1 MSVVGV
7 CTTGRGNKPDRFG
20 VETEDAAT
28 PGHELGETRMKLT
41 RVMAA
46 ALLAGGLGL
55 GSISSIAPIASAQA
69 GAPLPQKP
77 GHGNDFCPPICGNG
91 HDGPRNAG
99 HDKGRDDDGHGQFD
113 NRGHGDDKGSW
124 WNSNRHDWWDDR
136 NGPPPWGWGPPPPIQ
151 WHGGPPPHSVN
162 YWGYN
167 LNPVW
172 NDGPR
177 QWGVWLFGQW
187 IPIFGV
193 GFN

>member
-1 MSVVGV
+1 
-7 CTTGRGNKPDRFG
+7 
-20 VETEDAAT
+20 
-28 PGHELGETRMKLT
+28 MKMT
-41 RVMAA
+41 RVMVA
-46 ALLAGGLGL
+46 ALIAGALSLG
-55 GSISSIAPIASAQA
+55 ATPTVTPIASAQPV
-69 GAPLPQKP
+69 APIPQKP
-77 GHGNDFCPPICGNG
+77 GHGDDFCPPQCGNG
-91 HDGPRNAG
+91 NGNG
-99 HDKGRDDDGHGQFD
+99 DGHGNGNGHGNDDNRGWPGQFD
-113 NRGHGDDKGSW
+113 NRGHGDDKGFW
-124 WNSNRHDWWDDR
+124 WNSNRHDWWDDG

-151 WHGGPPPHSVN
+151 WNGGPPPQFVN

>member
-1 MSVVGV
+1 M
-7 CTTGRGNKPDRFG
+7 NP
-20 VETEDAAT
+20 
-28 PGHELGETRMKLT
+28 MK
-41 RVMAA
+41 MAA
-46 ALLAGGLGL
+46 AAIIAGGLSL
-55 GSISSIAPIASAQA
+55 GAVPAIAPVASAQP
-69 GAPLPQKP
+69 GAPFPAKP
-77 GHGNDFCPPICGNG
+77 GHGDDFCPPQCGNG
-91 HDGPRNAG
+91 HGNGRG
-99 HDKGRDDDGHGQFD
+99 HDDNGWPGQFD
-113 NRGHGDDKGSW
+113 RGHGDDKGFW
-124 WNSNRHDWWDDR
+124 WNNNRHDWWDDR

-151 WHGGPPPHSVN
+151 WNGGPPPPSVN